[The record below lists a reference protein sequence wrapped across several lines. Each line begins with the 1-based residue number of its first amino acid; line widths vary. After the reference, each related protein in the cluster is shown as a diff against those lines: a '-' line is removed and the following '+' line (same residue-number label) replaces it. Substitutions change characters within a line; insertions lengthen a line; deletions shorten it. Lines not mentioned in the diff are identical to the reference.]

1 MVLALGEARV
11 VLRLRAMPTDE
22 RYEEL
27 ELTVD
32 TGSTYSWV
40 PRAVLERLG
49 VGPTRRGRFRT
60 VEGRVVERD
69 IDHVFVEYG
78 GEVAPTTVVFAEP
91 GDACV
96 MGLHALEALGLEV
109 NPTTGELRRSEA
121 ILAI

>member
-1 MVLALGEARV
+1 MGEV
-11 VLRLRAMPTDE
+11 KVMLRLRASPTDE

-49 VGPTRRGRFRT
+49 VEPTRRGRFRT
-60 VEGRVVERD
+60 IEGRVVERD
-69 IDHVFVEYG
+69 IGHVFVEYE
-78 GEVAPTTVVFAEP
+78 GEVAPTSVVFAEP

-109 NPTTGELRRSEA
+109 DPTTGQVRKSEA
-121 ILAI
+121 LMAF

>member
-1 MVLALGEARV
+1 MGEVRV

-32 TGSTYSWV
+32 TGSTYSWI

-49 VGPTRRGRFRT
+49 VEPTRRGRFRT
-60 VEGRVVERD
+60 IEGRVVERD
-69 IDHVFVEYG
+69 IGHVFVEYG

-109 NPTTGELRRSEA
+109 DPTTGQVRKSEA
-121 ILAI
+121 LMAF